1 MDEIK
6 PERNP
11 LTHRK
16 HRMET
21 FWQVYFPL
29 IMGSILVV
37 GLAAWT
43 VITATSG
50 GGVRKTAD
58 ISLVFL
64 IVPAMV
70 MALIP
75 LAIFIGMAY
84 AVIWLNKNTPYFM
97 KKAQDTMIQVRDGV
111 MKGSDKFAEPVIRF
125 KSRIASLDALKP
137 KK

>member
-1 MDEIK
+1 MDETK

-21 FWQVYFPL
+21 FWQVSFPL
-29 IMGSILVV
+29 ILGCILVI

-43 VITATSG
+43 VIIATSG
-50 GGVRKTAD
+50 GGIRKTAD

-64 IVPAMV
+64 IIPAMV

-84 AVIWLNKNTPYFM
+84 AVIWLNQNTPYFM
-97 KKAQDTMIQVRDGV
+97 KKAQDTMTQVRDGV
-111 MKGSDKFAEPVIRF
+111 RNGSDKFAEPVIRF
-125 KSRIASLDALKP
+125 KSRIASLEALQR